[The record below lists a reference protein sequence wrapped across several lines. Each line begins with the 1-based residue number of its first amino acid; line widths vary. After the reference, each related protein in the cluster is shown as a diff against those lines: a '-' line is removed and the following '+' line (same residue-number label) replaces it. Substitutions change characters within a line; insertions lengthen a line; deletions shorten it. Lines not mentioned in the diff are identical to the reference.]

1 MYYFDH
7 SATTPIKS
15 EVLDL
20 ITKINKS
27 TYGNASSIYTLG
39 RKAKTIIENA
49 RYEVAHSISAKP
61 EQIIFT
67 SGGTEANN
75 QVLWSF
81 LKKSNS
87 HIISNPIEHPAINEV
102 LKYLSTIGL
111 SYSLANVKSDGIIS
125 IDSIIKNL
133 KPKTALICLMMA
145 NNEIG
150 TIQPL
155 KEIIEIAKERKIMIH
170 TDAVQCIGKT
180 ELNVSTLG
188 IDFLSLSAHKF
199 YGPKGIGALYVRE
212 PKKINSLILGG
223 GQEKGLRS
231 GTENVALIAGMG
243 LACKMAY
250 NSLAEH
256 KKLLKSLETYFKTQ
270 LKTIIPN
277 AVFNGN
283 QLNKIPGL
291 VNVSFIG
298 NKSDLILAKLD
309 RENIAVS
316 NGSAC
321 GSGNIKTS
329 PVLTALGLNDEVNL
343 SSIRFSFGASN
354 TKDQIDFLLKQLKLI
369 LNKNG

>member
-7 SATTPIKS
+7 SATTPIKP

-20 ITKINKS
+20 ITKINKD

-49 RYEVAHSISAKP
+49 RCEVAHSISAKP

-81 LKKSNS
+81 LKKNNA

-125 IDSIIKNL
+125 IDSILKNL
-133 KPKTALICLMMA
+133 KTKTALICLMMA

-150 TIQPL
+150 TIQPI
-155 KEIIEIAKERKIMIH
+155 KEVIEIAKERKIMVH

-180 ELNVSTLG
+180 KLNVSTLG

-199 YGPKGIGALYVRE
+199 YGPKGIGALYVKE
-212 PKKINSLILGG
+212 PKKIKSLILGG

-256 KKLLKSLETYFKTQ
+256 KKLLKSLETYFKTR

-283 QLNKIPGL
+283 QLNKLPGL
-291 VNVSFIG
+291 VNVSFVG

-309 RENIAVS
+309 RANIAVS

-329 PVLTALGLNDEVNL
+329 PVLTTLGLKDEVNL

-354 TKDQIDFLLKQLKLI
+354 TKDQIDFLLNQLKLI